1 VAVPLDGVR
10 HAPDA
15 QTATS
20 CPAATAASAIA
31 TARVS
36 PPQVPV
42 AGENTG
48 ISNLIV
54 TTLSTRRTRP
64 RTTVAPRLLIICA

>member
-1 VAVPLDGVR
+1 VSATE
-10 HAPDA
+10 PDA

-20 CPAATAASAIA
+20 CPAATAASATA

-42 AGENTG
+42 TGENTG
-48 ISNLIV
+48 ISNRTV
-54 TTLSTRRTRP
+54 TTLSIARP
-64 RTTVAPRLLIICA
+64 TWPRIPTGPRVLIIGP